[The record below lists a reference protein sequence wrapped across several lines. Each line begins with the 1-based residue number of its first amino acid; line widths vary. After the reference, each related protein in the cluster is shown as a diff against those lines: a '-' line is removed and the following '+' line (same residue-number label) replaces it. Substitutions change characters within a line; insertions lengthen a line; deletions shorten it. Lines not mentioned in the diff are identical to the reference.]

1 MSRAELLERIQ
12 YVVLP
17 VLERLGFDLVE
28 VALVSEGRRI
38 LRVFINRGEGVSVED
53 CARASKAL
61 SAELDQHDLVRG
73 RYYLEVSSPGA
84 ERRLRVPED
93 YKRFVGRKAKVTFR
107 GPDGKVME
115 RVGRIKA
122 SQDEAVVLR
131 PEGSEELSIP
141 FGCIVTAR
149 LAI

>member
-1 MSRAELLERIQ
+1 MR

-17 VLERLGFDLVE
+17 VLENLGYDLVE

-38 LRVFINRGEGVSVED
+38 LRVFIDRREGLSVED

-61 SAELDQHDLVRG
+61 SAELDQHDLLGG

-84 ERRLRVPED
+84 ERKLKTPED
-93 YKRFVGRKAKVTFR
+93 FGRFVGRKAKVTFR
-107 GPDGKVME
+107 EPDGRVAEK
-115 RVGRIKA
+115 VGRIE
-122 SQDEAVVLR
+122 SFRDEAVVLQVD
-131 PEGSEELSIP
+131 GSAEVNIPLGSIL
-141 FGCIVTAR
+141 TAR

>member
-1 MSRAELLERIQ
+1 VSRAELLERIR

-17 VLERLGFDLVE
+17 VLDRLGFDLVE

-38 LRVFINRGEGVSVED
+38 LRVFIDRGEGVNVED

-84 ERRLRVPED
+84 ERKLKAPED
-93 YKRFVGRKAKVTFR
+93 YKRFVGRKAKLAFPWARRQGDGESGQDQGVPGR
-107 GPDGKVME
+107 GGCACAGGK
-115 RVGRIKA
+115 RG
-122 SQDEAVVLR
+122 DEAF
-131 PEGSEELSIP
+131 P
-141 FGCIVTAR
+141 
-149 LAI
+149 LAV